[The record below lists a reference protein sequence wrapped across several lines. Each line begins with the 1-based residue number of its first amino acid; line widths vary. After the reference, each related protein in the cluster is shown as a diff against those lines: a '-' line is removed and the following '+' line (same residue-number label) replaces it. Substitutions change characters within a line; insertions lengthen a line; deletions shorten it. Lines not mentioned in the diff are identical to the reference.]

1 MRKTTMNRAIIDL
14 ITDQL
19 QVLLDD
25 HQQYVLKLA
34 RALALS
40 QSQSLTGVPGNRL
53 LNFVDFIPLEDLK
66 KMQIAITADCEQID
80 FNEW

>member
-1 MRKTTMNRAIIDL
+1 MRKTTRNKAIIDL

-19 QVLLDD
+19 QVLSDD
-25 HQQYVLKLA
+25 HQQCVLKLA

-40 QSQSLTGVPGNRL
+40 QSQSVTGVPGNRL
-53 LNFVDFIPLEDLK
+53 LHFVNFIPPEDLK
-66 KMQIAITADCEQID
+66 KMQTAITADCEQID